1 MGVVGF
7 ETENDYFNCSIHATA
22 LATFAETVGELGL
35 LSSLQDDK
43 DEIELVS
50 LELDV
55 TYTLF
60 LSATIV
66 LNSLFFLLVQKE
78 GSRLINSFHRLYL
91 TRNR

>member
-1 MGVVGF
+1 MGREF
-7 ETENDYFNCSIHATA
+7 KTENGLFDISIHATA

-55 TYTLF
+55 MYKVSYAHNKCINL
-60 LSATIV
+60 LRIV
-66 LNSLFFLLVQKE
+66 
-78 GSRLINSFHRLYL
+78 
-91 TRNR
+91 